1 MRKLWDDCGLA
12 PTPLVLPSPLRDAE
26 LFMIDLE
33 SACRRLG
40 STRLRC
46 SLFAIRP
53 QGIPVRAA
61 LARLIARFETLGPVG
76 ALDDNQIGF
85 LLLDRGHS
93 SERDDD
99 VVATAIQRQTAGALA
114 PGSVKRFVA
123 LHYWADEIS
132 GTEDLVR
139 RLEDRAFRR
148 LAPLPPKAVAAGM

>member
-1 MRKLWDDCGLA
+1 MQKLWDDCGLA
-12 PTPLVLPSPLRDAE
+12 PMPLVLPSPLRDAE

-46 SLFAIRP
+46 SLFSVRP
-53 QGIPVRAA
+53 QGIPMRTA
-61 LARLIARFETLGPVG
+61 LARLAARFETLGPVG
-76 ALDDNQIGF
+76 TLADDQIGF

-93 SERDDD
+93 SERDDAA
-99 VVATAIQRQTAGALA
+99 VAAAIEHQMAEALA
-114 PGSVKRFVA
+114 PGSVKRCVA

-148 LAPLPPKAVAAGM
+148 PVALPKAAAAGM